1 MRKLLFLPLFA
12 LLLST
17 SGCIEKALTNGQI
30 EATRRASGAFDTIGD
45 YELARSAA
53 EAGMV
58 QFEGMHRLA
67 PDNEDGLF
75 LLTQGWTGYGYGI
88 VEDDMELAQDAGDE
102 SLAEYHKRRARMAY
116 DRAIFYGLELLSH
129 RDDGFKNAKKNDLT
143 FRAWLKEHFDDK
155 DDVPNLFWTG
165 YGWLAKVNLLKDDP
179 EQVADLF
186 IPVAM
191 LERSVEL
198 DPGYFH
204 WGATLALAAYHSRAA
219 VAELDQGKQMFETVI
234 AKTNRKSLL
243 SLVTYAQT
251 YACVKND
258 RALYEKLLNE
268 VLAADDPDPNQRL
281 NSTLAKRRAKRYL
294 GRQRMLDCGFDMSAP
309 AAPPGKKG

>member
-1 MRKLLFLPLFA
+1 MRKLPFLALLFLTLVLFN
-12 LLLST
+12 T
-17 SGCIEKALTNGQI
+17 GCIEKALTNGQI

-45 YELARSAA
+45 FELARAA
-53 EAGMV
+53 AQAGMV

-67 PDNEDGLF
+67 PDNEDALF
-75 LLTQGWTGYGYGI
+75 LLTQGWTGYGYGV
-88 VEDDMELAQDAGDE
+88 VEDDMEVAQDAGDD
-102 SLAEYHKRRARMAY
+102 AAVDYHKRRARMAY

-129 RDDGFKNAKKNDLT
+129 RDDGFKTARKNDST
-143 FRAWLKEHFDDK
+143 FRMWLKEHFTDK

-165 YGWLAKVNLLKDDP
+165 YGWLAKINLLKDEP

-191 LERSVEL
+191 IERSVEL

-204 WGATLALAAYHSRAA
+204 WGGSLALAAYHCRAA
-219 VAELDQGKQMFETVI
+219 VAEPDQGKQIFETVL
-234 AKTNRKSLL
+234 ARTNRKSLMVQ
-243 SLVTYAQT
+243 VTYAST

-268 VLAADDPDPNQRL
+268 VLSTDDPDPNQRL

-294 GRQRMLDCGFDMSAP
+294 GRQRMLDCGFDMSSPP
-309 AAPPGKKG
+309 AKKG

>member
-1 MRKLLFLPLFA
+1 MRLPLFLFPLFA
-12 LLLST
+12 LLST
-17 SGCIEKALTNGQI
+17 TGCIEKALTNGQI

-45 YELARSAA
+45 FELARAA
-53 EAGMV
+53 AQAGMV

-67 PDNEDGLF
+67 PDNEDALF
-75 LLTQGWTGYGYGI
+75 LLTQGWTGYGFGV
-88 VEDDMELAQDAGDE
+88 VEDDMEIAQDAGDE
-102 SLAEYHKRRARMAY
+102 AATEYHKKRARMAY

-129 RDDGFKNAKKNDLT
+129 RDDGFKTARKNDAT
-143 FRAWLKEHFDDK
+143 FKAWLKAHFTDK

-165 YGWLAKVNLLKDDP
+165 YGWLAKINLLKDDP

-204 WGATLALAAYHSRAA
+204 WGGSLALAAYHSRAA
-219 VAELDQGKQMFETVI
+219 VAELDQGKQIFETVL

-243 SLVTYAQT
+243 VLVTYAQT

-258 RALYEKLLNE
+258 RALYETLLNE

-294 GRQRMLDCGFDMSAP
+294 GRQRMMDCGFDMSSPP
-309 AAPPGKKG
+309 AKKKG